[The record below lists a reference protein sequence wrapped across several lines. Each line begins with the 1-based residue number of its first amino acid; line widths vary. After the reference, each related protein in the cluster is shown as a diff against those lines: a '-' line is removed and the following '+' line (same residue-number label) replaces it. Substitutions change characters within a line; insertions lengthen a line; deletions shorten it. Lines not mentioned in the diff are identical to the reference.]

1 MCRPFFVHIQTSMT
15 DKDPIAAILS
25 KAPFALEAAEID
37 WVRQVFSELSQQEKI
52 CQLINL
58 QILPGDE
65 AALQAFERHPLGA
78 VSMIHFS
85 DPEACQATIARIKS
99 VSRIAPL
106 ISADLEG
113 GVTSG
118 RLTSIFPNQL
128 GCAAANCLSTYR
140 QALEALSGELKALG
154 IHWTFSPV
162 LDVNHS
168 FQSAIVG
175 TRSYGSEPTLI
186 SEMAQINIDV
196 FQRNGIATTA
206 KHWPGEG
213 YDDRDQHLV
222 TTINPLSMTEWEDVF
237 GRLYRRAIDSGVL
250 SIMSAHIALP
260 AYAQGMGEEGVALY
274 RPASISKHLNQ
285 GLLRGD
291 LEFNGLIVSD
301 ATLMGGLESW
311 GPRHQWLPE
320 VIENGCDMVL
330 FSESLEEDINNL
342 QQALE
347 NGRLSQKRL
356 NEAVIRVLG
365 LKAKLGLHRPSAT
378 HEVDASSLD
387 LQQHK
392 EIMSRLSDLSV
403 TCVKDTQATLPL
415 NTQRYQRIWMFKEE
429 NVHPLGAD
437 ADFRIGIDEALRTEG
452 FEVHVFDP
460 TQHNLDDCRDADLI
474 IYAIAQESLLTKSRL
489 FLDWAKLH
497 GGTFG
502 GMRRLWWEKPTM
514 LISFGHPYYLYDAP
528 RMPCLINAYTATPQV
543 QSALIEKLMGRS
555 AFTGKSPVDAFCGL
569 PDAIY

>member
-1 MCRPFFVHIQTSMT
+1 MT
-15 DKDPIAAILS
+15 DKDPIASILS
-25 KAPFALEAAEID
+25 QMPFALAAAEID
-37 WVRQVFSELSQQEKI
+37 WVRQILGELSLQEKI

-58 QILPGDE
+58 QIMPGDE

-85 DPEACQATIARIKS
+85 DPLACQTAIARVKS
-99 VSRIAPL
+99 VSRIPPL
-106 ISADLEG
+106 VSADLEG

-118 RLTSIFPNQL
+118 HLTSIFPNQL
-128 GCAAANCLSTYR
+128 GCAAANCQLTYGH
-140 QALEALSGELKALG
+140 ALNALSSELKALG

-186 SEMAQINIDV
+186 SDMAQMHIDV

-222 TTINPLSMTEWEDVF
+222 TTINPLAMSEWQAVF

-260 AYAQGMGEEGVALY
+260 AYAQIQGEEGVELY
-274 RPASISKHLNQ
+274 RPASISKHLNL
-285 GLLRGD
+285 GLLRGE
-291 LEFNGLIVSD
+291 LGFNGLIVSD

-311 GPRHQWLPE
+311 GPRHQWLAE

-330 FSESLEEDINNL
+330 FSESLTEDINTL

-347 NGRLSQKRL
+347 SGHLTGKRL
-356 NEAVIRVLG
+356 DEAVIRVLG
-365 LKAKLGLHRPSAT
+365 LKAKLGLNRQSAINAADRPSI
-378 HEVDASSLD
+378 D
-387 LQQHK
+387 LQQHRA
-392 EIMSRLSDLSV
+392 IMSHLSDLSI
-403 TCVKDTQATLPL
+403 TCVKDTQAILPL
-415 NTQRYQRIWMFKEE
+415 NPKRIRCVWMFKEE
-429 NVHPLGAD
+429 NVHPLGAGV
-437 ADFRIGIDEALRTEG
+437 DFRIGIDDGLRAEG

-460 TQHNLDDCRDADLI
+460 TQHTLENCRNADLI

-497 GGTFG
+497 GGALA

-528 RMPCLINAYTATPQV
+528 RMPCVINAYTATPQV
-543 QSALIEKLMGRS
+543 QSAVIEKLMGRS
-555 AFTGKSPVDAFCGL
+555 AYTGKSPVDAFCGL

>member
-1 MCRPFFVHIQTSMT
+1 MT
-15 DKDPIAAILS
+15 NKDPIASILS
-25 KAPFALEAAEID
+25 KAPFALAAAEID
-37 WVRQVFSELSQQEKI
+37 WVRQIFSELSQQEKI

-58 QILPGDE
+58 QIMPGDE
-65 AALQAFERHPLGA
+65 AGLQAFERHPLGA

-85 DPEACQATIARIKS
+85 DPVACQATIARLKS

-128 GCAAANCLSTYR
+128 GCAAANCLSTYG
-140 QALEALSGELKALG
+140 QALEALSSELKALG

-175 TRSYGSEPTLI
+175 TRSYGSEPALI

-222 TTINPLSMTEWEDVF
+222 TTINPLTMSDWQDVF
-237 GRLYRRAIDSGVL
+237 GRLYSRAIDSGVL

-260 AYAQGMGEEGVALY
+260 AYAQGQGEVGVELY

-285 GLLRGD
+285 RLLRRD
-291 LEFNGLIVSD
+291 LGFNGLIVSD

-320 VIENGCDMVL
+320 VIENGCDMML
-330 FSESLEEDINNL
+330 FSESLTEDINTL
-342 QQALE
+342 QDALE
-347 NGRLSQKRL
+347 KGLLSHKRL
-356 NEAVIRVLG
+356 DEAVIRVLG
-365 LKAKLGLHRPSAT
+365 LKAKLGLHRQSAT
-378 HEVDASSLD
+378 DTVDHSNID

-392 EIMSRLSDLSV
+392 EVMSRLSDLSI
-403 TCVKDTQATLPL
+403 TCVKDTRAILPL
-415 NTQRYQRIWMFKEE
+415 NLERYRRIWMFKEE

-437 ADFRIGIDEALRTEG
+437 ADFRIGIDEALRAEG

-460 TQHNLDDCRDADLI
+460 AVHKLDDCANADLI
-474 IYAIAQESLLTKSRL
+474 VYAIAQESLLTKSRL

-497 GGTFG
+497 GGTFA
-502 GMRRLWWEKPTM
+502 GMRRLWWDKPTM

-555 AFTGKSPVDAFCGL
+555 AFTGKSPVDAMCGL

>member
-1 MCRPFFVHIQTSMT
+1 MRVRTTMT
-15 DKDPIAAILS
+15 DKDPISSILS
-25 KAPFALEAAEID
+25 KVPFALSVAEID
-37 WVRQVFSELSQQEKI
+37 WVRQTLRELSPQEKI

-58 QILPGDE
+58 QIMPGDE

-85 DPEACQATIARIKS
+85 DPVACQAAIARVKS
-99 VSRIAPL
+99 VSRIPPL
-106 ISADLEG
+106 VSADLEG

-128 GCAAANCLSTYR
+128 GCAAANCLSTYGH
-140 QALEALSGELKALG
+140 ALDALSSEMKALG

-175 TRSYGSEPTLI
+175 TRSYGSEPALI
-186 SEMAQINIDV
+186 SDMAQMHIDV

-222 TTINPLSMTEWEDVF
+222 TTINPLAMSEWQAVF
-237 GRLYRRAIDSGVL
+237 GRLYSRAIDSGVL

-260 AYAQGMGEEGVALY
+260 AYAQRQGEVGVELY
-274 RPASISKHLNQ
+274 RPASISKHLNL

-291 LEFNGLIVSD
+291 LGFNGLIVSD

-330 FSESLEEDINNL
+330 FSESLTEDINTL
-342 QQALE
+342 QKALE
-347 NGRLSQKRL
+347 SGRLSVERL
-356 NEAVIRVLG
+356 DEAVIRVLG
-365 LKAKLGLHRPSAT
+365 LKAKLSVHRHPATDAVDEPSI
-378 HEVDASSLD
+378 D
-387 LQQHK
+387 LQQHQA
-392 EIMSRLSDLSV
+392 IMSRLSDLSI
-403 TCVKDTQATLPL
+403 TCVKDTQAILPL
-415 NTQRYQRIWMFKEE
+415 NPQRSRQIWMFKEE

-437 ADFRIGIDEALRTEG
+437 ADFRIGIDEALRAEG
-452 FEVHVFDP
+452 FEVQVFDP
-460 TQHNLDDCRDADLI
+460 TKHKIENCRNADLI

-497 GGTFG
+497 GGALA
-502 GMRRLWWEKPTM
+502 GMRRLWWDTPTM

-528 RMPCLINAYTATPQV
+528 RMPCVINAYTATPQV

>member
-1 MCRPFFVHIQTSMT
+1 MHVRKNMT
-15 DKDPIAAILS
+15 DKDPIASILS
-25 KAPFALEAAEID
+25 KAPFALAAAEID
-37 WVRQVFSELSQQEKI
+37 WVRKIFGELNPQEKI

-58 QILPGDE
+58 QIMPGDE

-85 DPEACQATIARIKS
+85 DSVACQATIARLKS

-128 GCAAANCLSTYR
+128 GCAAANCLSTYGH
-140 QALEALSGELKALG
+140 ALEALSSELKALG

-175 TRSYGSEPTLI
+175 TRSYGSDPALI

-196 FQRNGIATTA
+196 FQRNRIATTA

-222 TTINPLSMTEWEDVF
+222 TTINPLTMSDWQDVF

-260 AYAQGMGEEGVALY
+260 AYAQGQGEEGVELY

-285 GLLRGD
+285 GLLRGE

-311 GPRHQWLPE
+311 GARHEWLPE
-320 VIENGCDMVL
+320 VIENGCDMML
-330 FSESLEEDINNL
+330 FSESLTEDINTL
-342 QQALE
+342 QEALE
-347 NGRLSQKRL
+347 KGRLSHKRL
-356 NEAVIRVLG
+356 DEAVIRVLG
-365 LKAKLGLHRPSAT
+365 LKAKLGLHDQSAT
-378 HEVDASSLD
+378 DTVDYSNID

-392 EIMSRLSDLSV
+392 EVMSRLSDLSI
-403 TCVKDTQATLPL
+403 TCVKDTQAILPL
-415 NTQRYQRIWMFKEE
+415 NSQRYRQIWMFKEE

-437 ADFRIGIDEALRTEG
+437 ADFRIGIDEALKAEG

-460 TQHNLDDCRDADLI
+460 TLHKLDDCANADLI

-497 GGTFG
+497 GGTFA
-502 GMRRLWWEKPTM
+502 GMRRLWWDKPTM

-555 AFTGKSPVDAFCGL
+555 AFTGKSPVDALCGL